1 MAIGGGISA
10 QPVLLEQIKWAS
22 AKVKKVNPL
31 QRANPS
37 EGFTS
42 PSLISFIYSLMLSS
56 KHSFSNVKSV
66 SV

>member
-1 MAIGGGISA
+1 MYSVSHKNLQYILYPEIMAIGGGISA

-37 EGFTS
+37 
-42 PSLISFIYSLMLSS
+42 
-56 KHSFSNVKSV
+56 
-66 SV
+66 

>member
-42 PSLISFIYSLMLSS
+42 PSLISFIYI
-56 KHSFSNVKSV
+56 NVIK
-66 SV
+66 